1 LTSEIGWVD
10 VSGLGN
16 GFEPITDDDYI
27 RDSPD
32 AAYNSILCSNSVI
45 YERENPSPTYGD
57 GPRRRKP
64 GTGIYLTRHRRR
76 PNDGEQTA
84 AGFRLALER
93 AEPNPARTGLTIH
106 WQVPTKQP
114 VSLRVYNTAGR
125 LVRVLEE
132 GERAPGRYSTRWNGR
147 DDAGRRL
154 AAGVY
159 FYALEAG
166 ERRLSRKVVLAE

>member
-1 LTSEIGWVD
+1 MT
-10 VSGLGN
+10 
-16 GFEPITDDDYI
+16 
-27 RDSPD
+27 
-32 AAYNSILCSNSVI
+32 
-45 YERENPSPTYGD
+45 
-57 GPRRRKP
+57 K
-64 GTGIYLTRHRRR
+64 YL
-76 PNDGEQTA
+76 
-84 AGFRLALER
+84 
-93 AEPNPARTGLTIH
+93 
-106 WQVPTKQP
+106 

-147 DDAGRRL
+147 DDEGRRL